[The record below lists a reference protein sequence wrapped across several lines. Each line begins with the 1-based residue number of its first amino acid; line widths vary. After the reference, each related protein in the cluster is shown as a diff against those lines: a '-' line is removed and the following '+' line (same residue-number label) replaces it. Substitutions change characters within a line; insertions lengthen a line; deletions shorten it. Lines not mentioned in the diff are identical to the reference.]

1 MISKVGLIA
10 LALISFGCLYMMDY
24 FLHQDQK
31 NSAEQLHA
39 FVKQSQEMT
48 KAQAL
53 AREKF
58 EMQLMSDIARCQ
70 KEALQ
75 THNLYV
81 DLIRKVATTKD
92 EQPRISTDV
101 IGDAAGILE
110 HQISKCKKTYDLR
123 LLEGI

>member
-1 MISKVGLIA
+1 ML
-10 LALISFGCLYMMDY
+10 DY

-31 NSAEQLHA
+31 NSSEQLHA
-39 FVKQSQEMT
+39 FVQQSQEMT

-81 DLIRKVATTKD
+81 DLIRKVASTKD
-92 EQPRISTDV
+92 EHPYISTDV

-110 HQISKCKKTYDLR
+110 HQISKCKKAYDSR
-123 LLEGI
+123 LLDGI

>member
-1 MISKVGLIA
+1 MISKIGLIA
-10 LALISFGCLYMMDY
+10 LALISFGCLYMLDY

-31 NSAEQLHA
+31 NSSEQLHA
-39 FVKQSQEMT
+39 FVQQSQEMT

-81 DLIRKVATTKD
+81 DLIRKVASTKD
-92 EQPRISTDV
+92 EHPYISTDV

-110 HQISKCKKTYDLR
+110 HQISKCKKAYDSR
-123 LLEGI
+123 LLDGI

>member
-1 MISKVGLIA
+1 MISKIGLIA
-10 LALISFGCLYMMDY
+10 LALISFGCLYMLDY
-24 FLHQDQK
+24 YLHQDQK
-31 NSAEQLHA
+31 NTTEQLHA
-39 FVKQSQEMT
+39 FVQQSQEMT

-53 AREKF
+53 AREKL
-58 EMQLMSDIARCQ
+58 EMQLMSDIALCQ

-81 DLIRKVATTKD
+81 DLIRKAASTRD
-92 EQPRISTDV
+92 EHSNISTDV

-110 HQISKCKKTYDLR
+110 HQIYKCKKAYDSR